1 MLSSFTIDDD
11 LAAQETGAIE
21 VTLHLDAGERRWC
34 YFITPGALAACGDFV
49 SGSNVRFHYGAPH
62 MIVMAG
68 HLDRVLIERALRDID
83 ARGDLAK
90 CSLRLEDA

>member
-1 MLSSFTIDDD
+1 
-11 LAAQETGAIE
+11 
-21 VTLHLDAGERRWC
+21 
-34 YFITPGALAACGDFV
+34 
-49 SGSNVRFHYGAPH
+49 
-62 MIVMAG
+62 MAG